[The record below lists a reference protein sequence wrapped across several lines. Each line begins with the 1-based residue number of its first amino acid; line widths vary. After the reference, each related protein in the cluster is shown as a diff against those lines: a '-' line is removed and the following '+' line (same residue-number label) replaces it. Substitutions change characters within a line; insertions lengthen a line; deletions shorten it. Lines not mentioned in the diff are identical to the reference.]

1 VQRSELYD
9 VFQWL
14 YQEIILKLSTELKN
28 TDLVKYLNYT
38 ILQRYPQLADY
49 LNVKNQID
57 PSKQLSQ
64 MDQRQVERLCSL
76 LDRDPQISLEMLLA
90 E

>member
-1 VQRSELYD
+1 MQRSELYD